1 MTASSDIVLS
11 VRDLRV
17 TFTTLGGEI
26 EAVRGVSFD
35 LRRGKTLAL
44 VGESGS
50 GKSVTSYSILRLI
63 QKPGVI
69 RAGQMLFH
77 AQDGSQA
84 DIARLDERSDALYR
98 IRGGKIA
105 MVFQEP
111 MTALSPVHT
120 VGNQIVEAILLHQPV
135 TRLRARQIARDML
148 VRVGINNPDQRL
160 DQYPF
165 EFSGGMRQRVVIA
178 MALVCKPEILIAD
191 EPTTALDVTVQAQIL
206 KLMADLQRDMGTS
219 VLFITHDLGVVA
231 QIADEVAVMQKGLI
245 VERAAVR
252 EIYRNPVHPYTRQ
265 LLEAIP
271 HMGQSRSFDHQ
282 PHPPLPEGWDFSEI
296 PRGES
301 RLHTLAGHD
310 VLLWRRRGAA

>member
-1 MTASSDIVLS
+1 MTSAPDIVLS

-17 TFTTLGGEI
+17 TFATLAGEV

-69 RAGQMLFH
+69 RAGAMLFQS
-77 AQDGSQA
+77 QDGA
-84 DIARLDERSDALYR
+84 ATDIARLDERSEALYR

-120 VGNQIVEAILLHQPV
+120 VGNQITEAILLHQPV
-135 TRLRARQIARDML
+135 TKPQAREIARDML
-148 VRVGINNPDQRL
+148 VRVGINNPDKRL

-206 KLMADLQRDMGTS
+206 RLMADLQRDMGTS

-265 LLEAIP
+265 LLEAVP
-271 HMGQSRSFDHQ
+271 HMGQSKSFADV
-282 PHPPLPEGWDFSEI
+282 PHPLLPEGWDFAEV

-301 RLHTLAGHD
+301 RMHTIEGHE
-310 VLLWRRRGAA
+310 VLLWHRGGGA